1 MTLWDLCLQGGW
13 TMIPLALL
21 LLLCIYITT
30 ERSIVIERASKEDS
44 NFMQRIK
51 GYIHEGEIESALNL
65 CRNTDTPFALS
76 KKAYRE
82 SDAQ

>member
-1 MTLWDLCLQGGW
+1 
-13 TMIPLALL
+13 MIPLALL
-21 LLLCIYITT
+21 LLLCVYITT

-65 CRNTDTPFALS
+65 AAIPIHPLPALS

-82 SDAQ
+82 SAPNERCCW